1 MKCSNCTVERDD
13 LKLSK
18 KYNIFYCSSRC
29 LRLQTTKIWNDSH
42 KDYFKDYHI
51 VNKEKRNLQSKNNY
65 YKDPEKR
72 MQQQYIIKRKSN
84 IIYRIMDNLVTRT
97 LAEFKLQNV
106 QENLPILKM
115 LGMNEKEF
123 EVYLQSKFEPWM
135 NWDNYGKGIGKWS
148 IDHIKR
154 LSDFRLSDIEQQ
166 KIACHYT
173 NIQPLVN
180 DKNSSNIK

>member
-1 MKCSNCTVERDD
+1 
-13 LKLSK
+13 
-18 KYNIFYCSSRC
+18 
-29 LRLQTTKIWNDSH
+29 
-42 KDYFKDYHI
+42 
-51 VNKEKRNLQSKNNY
+51 
-65 YKDPEKR
+65 
-72 MQQQYIIKRKSN
+72 
-84 IIYRIMDNLVTRT
+84 MDNLVTRT